1 MITFD
6 DDEDGQRAKMPCG
19 HAIGP
24 DSLTAYCRS
33 LLWAGKY
40 EFRCPHVDPTYCGRL
55 WEFYTIK
62 KLAVLTKEEKKEF
75 ETKLAENYLF
85 KGVKI
90 QECPRCHSYCE
101 RKDSK
106 SVRVICPI
114 CTRQKEELY
123 EFCWF
128 CLKTWLT
135 NTTHDCGNHGCSGE
149 DPRIRLLRN
158 APKKSIVEVPNCP
171 SVRSCPKCGLLI
183 EHIKA
188 CKQMVC

>member
-1 MITFD
+1 
-6 DDEDGQRAKMPCG
+6 
-19 HAIGP
+19 
-24 DSLTAYCRS
+24 
-33 LLWAGKY
+33 
-40 EFRCPHVDPTYCGRL
+40 
-55 WEFYTIK
+55 IK

-90 QECPRCHSYCE
+90 QECPRCQSYCE

-188 CKQMVC
+188 CKQMVCLCGQKFCFICLKKADASGKYTCGAYNFKCQIAAIQTKLA